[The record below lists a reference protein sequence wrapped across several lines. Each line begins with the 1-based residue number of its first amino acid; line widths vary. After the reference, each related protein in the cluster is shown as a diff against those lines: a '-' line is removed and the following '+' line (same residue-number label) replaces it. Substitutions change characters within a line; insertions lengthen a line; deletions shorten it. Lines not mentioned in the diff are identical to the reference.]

1 MFCLFVCF
9 GGKQVN
15 NHTLHLFCSEGCTSC
30 YQKEQKMG
38 QVRQEEGGS
47 YHKLNGVFP
56 GAVLGAASPPSAH
69 PAHSS
74 HPLWLCSDVCE
85 HFSERNI
92 CKWWSSC
99 TWALCQKGSA
109 FAGGTS
115 NLVLVYCSVAR
126 WMSNH
131 TERRRKQWCCLHRL

>member
-74 HPLWLCSDVCE
+74 HPLWLCRVMCVSTSVKGTFARGGPPARE
-85 HFSERNI
+85 PSARRVVLLLGEPAT
-92 CKWWSSC
+92 WS
-99 TWALCQKGSA
+99 
-109 FAGGTS
+109 
-115 NLVLVYCSVAR
+115 
-126 WMSNH
+126 
-131 TERRRKQWCCLHRL
+131 